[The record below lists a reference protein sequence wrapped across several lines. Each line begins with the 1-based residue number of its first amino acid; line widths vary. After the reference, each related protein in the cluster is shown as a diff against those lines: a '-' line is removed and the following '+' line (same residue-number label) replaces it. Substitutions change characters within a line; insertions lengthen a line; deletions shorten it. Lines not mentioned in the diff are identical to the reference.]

1 MLKNDLTAESAFEPE
16 QVIYHIFVRPKK
28 DGSYRIVLNMKPPN
42 EHAEYKK
49 FKMETLQKQHT
60 A

>member
-1 MLKNDLTAESAFEPE
+1 MLKKDLTAESAFEPE

-49 FKMETLQKQHT
+49 FKMETLQK
-60 A
+60 